1 MTVASWKTKAP
12 TSLPNTLTFAAQSSL
27 PKLPVPPLA
36 DSLTRLKESLRPL
49 AWTQEELLAAGRKID
64 EFGSSTGMGRILQ
77 QRLEGRAKETD
88 HWLEE
93 WWDDAGY
100 LAYRDSVSPPS
111 LSKPCFVF
119 LIISLGRGERILLL

>member
-27 PKLPVPPLA
+27 PKLPVPALA

-64 EFGSSTGMGRILQ
+64 EFGGPTGMGRTLQ
-77 QRLEGRAKETD
+77 RRLEDWAKETD

-93 WWDDAGY
+93 WWDEAGY
-100 LAYRDSVSPPS
+100 LAYRDSVRLLS
-111 LSKPCFVF
+111 LPKSWF
-119 LIISLGRGERILLL
+119 LFDHTSRS